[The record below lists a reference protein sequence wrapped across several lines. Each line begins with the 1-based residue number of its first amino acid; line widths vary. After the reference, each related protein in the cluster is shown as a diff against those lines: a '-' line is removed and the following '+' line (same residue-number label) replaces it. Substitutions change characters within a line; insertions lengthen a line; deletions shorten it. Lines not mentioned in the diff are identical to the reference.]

1 MAEGTVLREI
11 YLIRH
16 GESTGNAGIEA
27 VDAVDGT
34 DPFLSEKGLVQAD
47 KLGRLVRDYGFAA
60 VFSSGLRRA
69 VATANGII
77 KNGGAD
83 VLEILPDIC
92 EIGVDP
98 DYPGQSL
105 DALREICSAARLA
118 DGYENAEKLVVGDD
132 SPKEDESR
140 YFERAKKVLDYLASR
155 FENGEKIALVSH
167 AAFLTYILFFII
179 GYRDKEPNYDFRL
192 TNTGITKI
200 VFYAPGTYEF
210 GDTVFDYI
218 NDTQHLSEN

>member
-1 MAEGTVLREI
+1 MAEGTILREL

-27 VDAVDGT
+27 ADAVDGT
-34 DPFLSEKGLVQAD
+34 DPLLSEKGFAQAD
-47 KLGRLVRDYGFAA
+47 KLGKLVKDYGFDA

-83 VLEILPDIC
+83 VLEILPDLC

-98 DYPGQSL
+98 DYPGQTLDSL
-105 DALREICSAARLA
+105 RQICPAAVIA
-118 DGYENAEKLVVGDD
+118 EGYEGAEKLVIGDD
-132 SPKEDESR
+132 NPKEDETR
-140 YFERAKKVLDYLASR
+140 YFQRAEKVLDYLASR

-167 AAFLTYILFFII
+167 AAFLTYVIFYIT

-218 NDTQHLSEN
+218 NDTQHLTER